1 MSNRDRKEKILI
13 VDDEKSMNEVLR
25 ILLESE
31 GFEVT
36 SAFDGSEGIEY
47 LKKDIYDLVIT
58 DIRMPEVDGFQVLK
72 TAKELSPDTV
82 VIMITAYGSN
92 DSVINAMKLGAYD
105 YIHKPFQVDEIRIV
119 INKALEKRRLK
130 KELDLLKEKIKENY
144 RLENIIGKSE
154 KMQSLLSSIPKI
166 AQSGA
171 NVLITGES
179 GSGKELFAR
188 ALHNLSPRAEK
199 AFVAIN
205 CASFP
210 EGLLESELFGYM
222 KGAFTGAVQNKE
234 GLFEIADGG
243 TLFLDEIGE
252 MPISLQA
259 KLLRVLET
267 GTFRR
272 LGGLKDITVD
282 VRIVAATNRNLQD
295 AIKEG
300 IFREDL
306 YYRLNVIPIHIP
318 PLRERREDIP
328 LLVDYF
334 LEKSG
339 ASNIKFSPEAM
350 DLMINYEW
358 RGNVRE
364 LENVI
369 ERVVL
374 LSEREFILPEDLPP
388 EIQFVRK
395 RAGSLPEL
403 TSYGIDL
410 DHVLEEIEKGYL
422 KKALELTKGVKTEA
436 AKLLNLTFRSF
447 RHRLYKY
454 GISTEE
460 DTEDVNA
467 RT

>member
-1 MSNRDRKEKILI
+1 MSNKEKILI
-13 VDDEKSMNEVLR
+13 VEDEQSMNEVLR

-36 SAFDGSEGIEY
+36 SAFDGAEGIEC

-58 DIRMPEVDGFQVLK
+58 DLRMPEVDGFQVLK

-82 VIMITAYGSN
+82 VIMITAYGTN
-92 DSVINAMKLGAYD
+92 ERVIEAMKAGAYD
-105 YIHKPFQVDEIRIV
+105 FIHKPFQVDEIRIV

-130 KELDLLKEKIKENY
+130 KELELLKEEIKENY

-154 KMQSLLSSIPKI
+154 KMQNLLSSLPKI
-166 AQSGA
+166 AQSEA

-188 ALHNLSPRAEK
+188 AIHNLSPRAREK
-199 AFVAIN
+199 FVAIN
-205 CASFP
+205 CATFP

-234 GLFEIADGG
+234 GLLEIADRG

-252 MPISLQA
+252 MPITLQA
-259 KLLRVLET
+259 KLLRVIET

-282 VRIVAATNRNLQD
+282 VRIVAATNRNLRS
-295 AIKEG
+295 AIEEG

-318 PLRERREDIP
+318 PLRERKEDIE
-328 LLVDYF
+328 LLIDYF
-334 LEKSG
+334 LEKAG
-339 ASNIKFSPEAM
+339 AKNKKFSPDAM
-350 DLMINYEW
+350 KLMLDYQW

-364 LENVI
+364 LQNVI
-369 ERVVL
+369 ERIVL
-374 LSEREFILPEDLPP
+374 LSEREFILPEDLPF
-388 EIQFVRK
+388 EIRSFEGTGERIPV
-395 RAGSLPEL
+395 L
-403 TSYGIDL
+403 TQYGLDL
-410 DHVLEEIEKGYL
+410 DSVLQEIEKSYL
-422 KKALELTKGVKTEA
+422 RKALELTGGVKTEA

-447 RHRLYKY
+447 RHRLSKY
-454 GISTEE
+454 GISQEE
-460 DTEDVNA
+460 EQEINP
-467 RT
+467 RN